1 MKLSRSD
8 ADVCNN
14 IAEYEDVAVS
24 EVRKAVSAYFDSIV
38 SDARK
43 LPFNNPQRIYTKPAF
58 EQQSFVVNLPYLGRI
73 GPVYSRY
80 LKWRREEAKE
90 FDHVER
96 KKVRQIYAAPI
107 IEEEAKKALAGQK
120 ASSTVLRERIPKG
133 KYNKVWMMHEGG
145 LRRAAKQ
152 LIVNNKHK

>member
-8 ADVCNN
+8 ADICRN
-14 IAEYEDVAVS
+14 IAEEEDVMVS
-24 EVRKAVSAYFDSIV
+24 EIRKAVSSYFDSIV
-38 SDARK
+38 SETRK

-58 EQQSFVVNLPYLGRI
+58 EQQSFVANLPYLGRI
-73 GPVYSRY
+73 GPVYSLY

-90 FDHVER
+90 FEQISR
-96 KKVRQIYAAPI
+96 KKARQIHAAPI

-120 ASSTVLRERIPKG
+120 VNSTVLRERVPKG
-133 KYNKVWMMHEGG
+133 KYNKVWMMHEDGV
-145 LRRAAKQ
+145 RRASRQ